1 MQELRPQAYRERWSE
16 TDEQAGRVVLLDV
29 REAMELEIARLPQ
42 AIHVPM
48 GEVPARLGELDRD
61 RPLVVICR
69 SGGRSGQVVQF
80 LEQQGFKDV
89 YNLAGGIIA
98 WAEELDDSLTV
109 Y

>member
-16 TDEQAGRVVLLDV
+16 ADEQAGRVVLLDV
-29 REAMELEIARLPQ
+29 REAVELDIARLPR

-48 GEVPARLGELDRD
+48 GEVPARLGELDRN

-69 SGGRSGQVVQF
+69 SGGRSGQVVEF
-80 LEQQGFKDV
+80 LERQGFKDV

-98 WAEELDDSLTV
+98 WAEELDDSLAV